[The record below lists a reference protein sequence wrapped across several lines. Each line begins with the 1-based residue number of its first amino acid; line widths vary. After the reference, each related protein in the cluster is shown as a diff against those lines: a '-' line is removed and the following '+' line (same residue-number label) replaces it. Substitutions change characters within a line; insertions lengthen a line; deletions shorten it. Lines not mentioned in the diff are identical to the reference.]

1 MTLPVSTAVA
11 THSVDRTT
19 FEELYAGRAP
29 WDIGRPQPVFAA
41 IAERVTGTVLD
52 AGCGTGEHALFFAAR
67 GHRVTGIDFVPEA
80 IRRARRKAAAR
91 GLSVS
96 FLVKDATTLG
106 DLDERFASVIDS
118 GLFHC
123 FSDDD
128 RRSYVRGLARVI
140 EPGGRLFLACFSDE
154 EPGTQGPRRV
164 SRQELHD
171 AFPAGWDVE
180 SVQPCRFEVDPE
192 FTEATFTEGGPKG
205 WFAVVR
211 RGGEAR

>member
-1 MTLPVSTAVA
+1 M
-11 THSVDRTT
+11 
-19 FEELYAGRAP
+19 
-29 WDIGRPQPVFAA
+29 
-41 IAERVTGTVLD
+41 
-52 AGCGTGEHALFFAAR
+52 
-67 GHRVTGIDFVPEA
+67 
-80 IRRARRKAAAR
+80 
-91 GLSVS
+91 S

-164 SRQELHD
+164 SRQELHN
-171 AFPAGWDVE
+171 AFAAGWDLE

-192 FTEATFTEGGPKG
+192 FTEATFSEATFSEGGPKG

-211 RGGEAR
+211 RGEAAR